1 MCGTHDT
8 ARKSMSSKHEDYDE
22 LSRKFDC
29 TQRLLAIYERSVQ
42 RTIKKQEEIISLYK
56 DIVGSGSLLGGLL
69 SLTER
74 KVINEEVKKVKTMF
88 NLNMRTNEI
97 IDLSNVF
104 DPFLFQSLVVQIKE
118 ECPTIANILE
128 QLVLSSNASR
138 NVIKTE
144 DMKMKAAVHHLATLI
159 DVRDQNGKNDIP
171 ILFGLMCL
179 CYGAG
184 YWMIGLL
191 QHLGLSESYPVL

>member
-1 MCGTHDT
+1 
-8 ARKSMSSKHEDYDE
+8 MSSKHQDYDE
-22 LSRKFDC
+22 LSKKLDC
-29 TQRLLAIYERSVQ
+29 VQHLLAKYERSAQ
-42 RTIKKQEEIISLYK
+42 RTINKQEVISLYK

-88 NLNMRTNEI
+88 NLNMRMNKV
-97 IDLSNVF
+97 IDLANVF
-104 DPFLFQSLVVQIKE
+104 DPFLFQNLVVRIKE

-128 QLVLSSNASR
+128 QLVLLPNASR

-144 DMKMKAAVHHLATLI
+144 DMKMKAAVHQLASLI
-159 DVRDQNGKNDIP
+159 DVGDRNSKNDIP
-171 ILFGLMCL
+171 ILFGLLCL

-184 YWMIGLL
+184 YSMIGLL
-191 QHLGLSESYPVL
+191 QHFGLSESYPVL